1 VAHVSTASLA
11 VVSVAVAC
19 PPLFHTHM
27 HSTLPPT
34 HPMVPSCGL
43 PPGTLFASERHTLAY
58 APGDKGWIISD
69 NDWPGQL
76 FSFLLEADGQHW
88 RGVKVRRLLGGGGGD
103 AFQCMSCRAL
113 GWLQQGHPPVPRLSH
128 PQPVRRLCACWYAAV
143 ATCGLMHT
151 WGLLVGWCHIQ
162 YRPFAPSHTTLLYC
176 THMFLLIMPALNLR

>member
-88 RGVKVRRLLGGGGGD
+88 RGVKVRRLLGGGGGMHSN
-103 AFQCMSCRAL
+103 ACHAGHWAGCSRAI
-113 GWLQQGHPPVPRLSH
+113 LQYPACHIH
-128 PQPVRRLCACWYAAV
+128 NLCAGCVPAGTQLLQRVASCTPGACWLDG
-143 ATCGLMHT
+143 ATYSTAPLLLLTQPFSTVHT
-151 WGLLVGWCHIQ
+151 C
-162 YRPFAPSHTTLLYC
+162 SS
-176 THMFLLIMPALNLR
+176 